1 MAALTKAL
9 YERLAGDATLQGM
22 LGTYRG
28 QPAIFTAP
36 PPGDADGDAY
46 PMIVTMGAISDAP
59 DDTKTSRG
67 REVQRE
73 ITCYAL
79 ADGTM
84 AVVEAVA
91 ERVRKLLHRQPL
103 AVEGWQV
110 WLAEVSGPTLA
121 ETSETVYGL
130 ALTVRLRMEE
140 VA

>member
-22 LGTYRG
+22 LGPTGASRRSSR
-28 QPAIFTAP
+28 PRRRAMR
-36 PPGDADGDAY
+36 DEDAY

-84 AVVEAVA
+84 ATVEAVA